1 MKARPQDKNSMWLVL
16 RLQLLSE
23 LLLMIS
29 DDKGVGSVLQNLGC
43 GRDRYG
49 EILASTK
56 QIGGRSA

>member
-1 MKARPQDKNSMWLVL
+1 
-16 RLQLLSE
+16 
-23 LLLMIS
+23 MIS

-56 QIGGRSA
+56 QSGGRSA